1 MDDEVAEIVRKI
13 FSLFVYEKL
22 SLRAV
27 ALRLNDMGILPPQEY
42 KAAKGITPNSHRAKI
57 PSWHYNTVK
66 VILSDEKYCGHM
78 VQGKLK
84 NISYKVKKAKRQDPE
99 DWVVVKNTH
108 EPVISEEL
116 YQKAQTL
123 LERPS
128 RATRNGEKP
137 MYSGFLYC
145 NSCDHALSRGRNKD
159 SGKHFQRCDF
169 HEMTKNAAHSM

>member
-1 MDDEVAEIVRKI
+1 VDDEVAEIVRKI